1 MTAVAPVVIDCK
13 GIWIG
18 WSGLHD
24 LQPDEI
30 IPEADPMDK
39 APTSGLTSSQ
49 VINRSNNLEIYS
61 NYFILNNIITA
72 LC

>member
-18 WSGLHD
+18 WSGLYD
-24 LQPDEI
+24 LAPDEV
-30 IPEADPMDK
+30 IPEADPNDQ

-49 VINRSNNLEIYS
+49 VSYCQQSSTSSLKKRG
-61 NYFILNNIITA
+61 F
-72 LC
+72 